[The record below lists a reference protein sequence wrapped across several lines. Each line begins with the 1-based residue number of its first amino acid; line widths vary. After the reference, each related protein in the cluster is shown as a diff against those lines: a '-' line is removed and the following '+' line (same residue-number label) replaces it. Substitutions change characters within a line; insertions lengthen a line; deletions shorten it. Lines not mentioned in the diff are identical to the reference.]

1 MEEGA
6 MGMPGVGWLGM
17 IIIGIIAGWIAE
29 KVTRSNHGLLTNL
42 LVGIVGALLGGFL
55 AGLLNIGFAGF
66 WGVLIV
72 ATVGAIILLFILQ
85 AIRR

>member
-1 MEEGA
+1 

-55 AGLLNIGFAGF
+55 AGLLGIAFGGFL
-66 WGVLIV
+66 GVLII